1 MANHSPKMA
10 ISFSIHSIDDD
21 LPTVSAWQKT
31 VLLQLFQL
39 VTLDLPF
46 SRDDFQIFSEF
57 LKLFVDLLQVPG
69 NSEHRSDTM
78 ASQTNLKTRP
88 NHIVMRGRNQ

>member
-1 MANHSPKMA
+1 MMICPLFQHGK
-10 ISFSIHSIDDD
+10 
-21 LPTVSAWQKT
+21 KT

-57 LKLFVDLLQVPG
+57 LELFVDLLQVPG
-69 NSEHRSDTM
+69 NSEHRDRDTK
-78 ASQTNLKTRP
+78 THLKRISKRHRTTS
-88 NHIVMRGRNQ
+88 